1 MVEKYNVRTDLA
13 LEQKERFEV
22 DNVEISGVIVEEIYD
37 EENLS
42 RTIEL
47 SDIKELNVKL
57 NKKIRVFI

>member
-1 MVEKYNVRTDLA
+1 MDLA
-13 LEQKERFEV
+13 QQINKIIQKNDKTV
-22 DNVEISGVIVEEIYD
+22 LEIYD